1 MGNNGSKNDDFSR
14 NPNFNIDQHNQA
26 MRQLQAN
33 YTEHNYQMNQGG
45 HVRAQTN
52 VTETE
57 FKAVHRTASI
67 YKPSISIVTRL
78 IVRVNRHIIWK
89 SSSNTTVTMEAD

>member
-45 HVRAQTN
+45 MYVPKQTSRRQNLKQFTELPLSTSRAL
-52 VTETE
+52 V
-57 FKAVHRTASI
+57 
-67 YKPSISIVTRL
+67 L
-78 IVRVNRHIIWK
+78 
-89 SSSNTTVTMEAD
+89 